1 MSFQFV
7 RIHKPPP
14 VDSLYIGSRYIVSA
28 SKNLEIIPKV
38 SIQVFAILQDQ
49 MSYLGQV
56 TRLYRKLRLRRN
68 DLGFG
73 ISKKTSKLNGKQF
86 KGSHRRSGV
95 ISFRI
100 AQRRGQPNMQQV
112 LGQGLSG

>member
-1 MSFQFV
+1 MRFQFV

-38 SIQVFAILQDQ
+38 SIHVFAILQDQ
-49 MSYLGQV
+49 MPDLGHV
-56 TRLYRKLRLRRN
+56 RRIYSKLRLGRN

-73 ISKKTSKLNGKQF
+73 MSKKTSKLSGKQF
-86 KGSHRRSGV
+86 KGSHRRSGELRNW
-95 ISFRI
+95 F
-100 AQRRGQPNMQQV
+100 
-112 LGQGLSG
+112 